1 MSDNLYEY
9 YTTSP
14 YIKGDVGEVVIAS
27 ELRDKCNII
36 VLRNLYFPADT
47 HFTEV
52 DIVAISSK
60 GVFII
65 ESKNYKG
72 EVTGGLNDK
81 YWSVRYSV
89 SHTERLY
96 NPILQNKLHLVAVK
110 SYLYDF
116 GITDIPI
123 FKPVIFSNK
132 SKLKLRDCEKSVFT
146 LDNFINKYNNL
157 DIELISSD
165 TIDKL
170 VSLFKPLSNQSYE
183 MRLLHLSLLDR
194 KESC

>member
-14 YIKGDVGEVVIAS
+14 YIQGDVGEVIIAS
-27 ELRDKCNII
+27 ELRDKCSMT

-72 EVTGGLNDK
+72 EIIGSLNDK

-89 SHTERLY
+89 SHIERLY
-96 NPILQNKLHLVAVK
+96 NPILQNKLHLIAVK

-116 GITDIPI
+116 GVIDIPI

-132 SKLKLRDCEKSVFT
+132 SKLKLQDCEKSVFT